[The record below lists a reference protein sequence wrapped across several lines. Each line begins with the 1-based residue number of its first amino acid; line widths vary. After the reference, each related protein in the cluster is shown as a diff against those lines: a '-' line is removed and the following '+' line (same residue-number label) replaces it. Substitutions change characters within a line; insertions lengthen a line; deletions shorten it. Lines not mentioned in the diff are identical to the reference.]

1 MKKSYKL
8 IFPQS
13 LIREP
18 VMFTMAKNYDIVPN
32 IRRARV
38 TDTFGEMVV
47 ELEGAEENI
56 AKALQAMS
64 SQGIEIENIDP
75 DDEKAE
81 PGMNK

>member
-8 IFPQS
+8 IFPQR

-18 VMFTMAKNYDIVPN
+18 VMFTMAKNYDIMPN

-47 ELEGAEENI
+47 ELEGTEENI
-56 AKALQAMS
+56 GKALQAMS
-64 SQGIEIENIDP
+64 SQGVEIESIEL
-75 DDEKAE
+75 DDDRQ
-81 PGMNK
+81 N

>member
-1 MKKSYKL
+1 MKKNYKL

-13 LIREP
+13 LVREP
-18 VMFTMAKNYDIVPN
+18 VMFTMAKNYDIIPN

-56 AKALQAMS
+56 AKALQSMS
-64 SQGIEIENIDP
+64 SQGIEIESIDP
-75 DDEKAE
+75 DDEKQS
-81 PGMNK
+81 